1 MFHLTAITP
10 FHPGVARLHA
20 EAIEEGLRYV
30 GRLINDW
37 ATGINRFDLP
47 GESFLGA
54 FRGNDLQGIC
64 GLNSDPYS
72 ADYAVCRLRHLYVQR
87 DARRTGIGSAL
98 VQHLL
103 IEAKANFRLVRVRT
117 DSEDAAAFYLRQCF
131 VHVTDE
137 TASHI
142 KTLEYA

>member
-1 MFHLTAITP
+1 MFRLTAITP
-10 FHPGVARLHA
+10 FHPGVARLRA
-20 EAIEEGLRYV
+20 EAAEEGLRFV
-30 GRLINDW
+30 DRLINDW
-37 ATGINRFDLP
+37 TAELNRFDLP

-54 FRGNDLQGIC
+54 FREDDLQGIC
-64 GLNSDPYS
+64 GLNRDPYS

-103 IEAKANFRLVRVRT
+103 IEAKASFRLVRVRT
-117 DSEDAAAFYLRQCF
+117 DSEDAAVFYLRQGF
-131 VHVTDE
+131 VHVTHK

-142 KTLEYA
+142 KTLENA